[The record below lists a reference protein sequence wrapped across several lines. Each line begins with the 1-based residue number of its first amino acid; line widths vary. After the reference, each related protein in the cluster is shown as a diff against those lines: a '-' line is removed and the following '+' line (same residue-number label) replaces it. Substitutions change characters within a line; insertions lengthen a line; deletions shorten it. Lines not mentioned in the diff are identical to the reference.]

1 MRRKLIKQG
10 IGALTITLPKE
21 WISQYNLEA
30 GDEIEIEENNKNLLL
45 IAEGKSGTLTKTE
58 INIDGMD
65 QFLIWRYLISLYRL
79 GYDEIT
85 LTFSDINKKYDIKLS
100 SLGSLERKIQMRIIE
115 VIKDIVNRFI
125 GFEIIDQGKYYC
137 ILKNLSENSEKE
149 FDNTLRRIFLLLLS
163 MAEESLVGLNKK
175 TKNIRNSV
183 RDIDVNIDKL
193 TDFCLRILNKL
204 GHKKI
209 RKTNS
214 IYAIILLL
222 ELIGDEFKRIAFHV
236 SEFSERKKFGHGII
250 SIHGQVNRVLDL
262 LYKLFYKFSKER
274 IVEIYD
280 LDEQLTKKINS
291 LNFNNEEKEILHHLK
306 KIKRHVTDLLQLII
320 EMEV

>member
-30 GDEIEIEENNKNLLL
+30 GDEIEIDENNKNLLL

-125 GFEIIDQGKYYC
+125 GFEIIDQGKY
-137 ILKNLSENSEKE
+137 
-149 FDNTLRRIFLLLLS
+149 DR
-163 MAEESLVGLNKK
+163 
-175 TKNIRNSV
+175 
-183 RDIDVNIDKL
+183 
-193 TDFCLRILNKL
+193 
-204 GHKKI
+204 
-209 RKTNS
+209 
-214 IYAIILLL
+214 
-222 ELIGDEFKRIAFHV
+222 
-236 SEFSERKKFGHGII
+236 
-250 SIHGQVNRVLDL
+250 
-262 LYKLFYKFSKER
+262 
-274 IVEIYD
+274 
-280 LDEQLTKKINS
+280 
-291 LNFNNEEKEILHHLK
+291 
-306 KIKRHVTDLLQLII
+306 
-320 EMEV
+320 